1 MFKKWWFW
9 VIVILILSSIGSAM
23 KKNDN
28 KETNIETILA
38 ESENTESENTESENT
53 ESKNTESENTES
65 ENTENENTESENTE
79 SENTESENT
88 NLIDGKFE
96 LINCELDTS
105 NYRIVGSLKNT
116 TSKTYSYAQI
126 TFSLYDA
133 DGAQIGTT
141 LDNINNWEPDG
152 LWKFK
157 ALFLDNDVASY
168 KLVNVQAF

>member
-9 VIVILILSSIGSAM
+9 VIVILILSGIGSAM

-28 KETNIETILA
+28 KETNIETISV
-38 ESENTESENTESENT
+38 ESENTESEDA
-53 ESKNTESENTES
+53 
-65 ENTENENTESENTE
+65 
-79 SENTESENT
+79 

-96 LINCELDTS
+96 LINGELNAVNE
-105 NYRIVGSLKNT
+105 NYSSYIIGSLKNT
-116 TSKTYSYAQI
+116 TSKTYSYAQV
-126 TFSLYDA
+126 TFNLYDA
-133 DGAQIGTT
+133 DGAQIGTA

-157 ALFLDNDVASY
+157 AIILEQDVASY